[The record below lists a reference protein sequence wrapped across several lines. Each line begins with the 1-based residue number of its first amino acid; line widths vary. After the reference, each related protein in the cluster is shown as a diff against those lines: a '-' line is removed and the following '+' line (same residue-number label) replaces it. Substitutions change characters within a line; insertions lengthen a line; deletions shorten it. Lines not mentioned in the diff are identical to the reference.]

1 MQIVTRTTAL
11 ILMTSCAEISKLQED
26 LSELTNSFV
35 LAGFHLGAETFTDDT
50 FLSPEQTEELMAS
63 SVQSLAFLLE
73 GDLTGL
79 ETSGPIIGAEL
90 IVTSGSTSATLAEP
104 EPGLYISSPSDLDYA
119 PGEDVV
125 FQSTYDGVD
134 RSISVN
140 QPSAPDFDVPESHA
154 QSAEILIDLSG
165 QGFDSAL
172 VVVSDISTGELTYSN
187 EPTGFDEIY
196 SMTHT
201 STDENGDQIEVS
213 GVSIPANAFPND
225 GAYLIGV
232 AGLNNSVPET
242 MTEMNIALSSL
253 SAGQFGFDLVCVPD
267 CITVAQSQ

>member
-1 MQIVTRTTAL
+1 MQIAIRTSAL
-11 ILMTSCAEISKLQED
+11 ILLTSCTEISKLQDD

-35 LAGFHLGAETFTDDT
+35 LAGFHLGAEAFSDEA

-79 ETSGPIIGAEL
+79 ETSGPIVGAEL
-90 IVTSGSTSATLAEP
+90 NVSSGSTSTTLAEQ
-104 EPGLYISSPSDLDYA
+104 EAGLYTSSASELEYA
-119 PGEDVV
+119 PGQEVI
-125 FQSTYDGVD
+125 FQSSYGGVE
-134 RSISVN
+134 RSISVL
-140 QPSAPDFDVPESHA
+140 QPSAPEYDLPESHA
-154 QSAEILIDLSG
+154 QSAELTIDLSG

-172 VVVSDISTGELTYSN
+172 IVVSDISSGELTYSN

-201 STDENGDQIEVS
+201 STDENGEQIEVS
-213 GVSIPANAFPND
+213 EVTIPANAFPNE

-232 AGLNNSVPET
+232 AGLSNSDPDT
-242 MTEMNIALSSL
+242 MVEMNIALSSL
-253 SAGQFGFDLVCVPD
+253 SAGQFGFDVVCVPD
-267 CITVAQSQ
+267 CSLGPSQ